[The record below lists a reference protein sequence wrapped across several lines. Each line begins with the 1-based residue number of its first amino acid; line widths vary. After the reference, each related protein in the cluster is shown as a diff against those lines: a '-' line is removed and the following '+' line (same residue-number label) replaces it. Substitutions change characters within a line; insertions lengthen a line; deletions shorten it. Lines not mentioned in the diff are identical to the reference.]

1 MDLKRQLSSFLRV
14 PERVTLLFAGRADGT
29 AAPVTPTDP
38 LPVSFAPGATSD
50 PDAAR
55 ENTLA
60 RAADTLSDLRDLG
73 VSTHNHVELLALR
86 AADEDEDGG
95 LRVRHPRVTD
105 IYPPQFL
112 LGGAGQA
119 LTVPVGANRALL
131 RVVEGRAAF
140 GLLGAAGSPLVGEG
154 GGLDDVRDV
163 QLAALQVT
171 VEEDGMVRVDYWRE
185 A

>member
-1 MDLKRQLSSFLRV
+1 M
-14 PERVTLLFAGRADGT
+14 
-29 AAPVTPTDP
+29 
-38 LPVSFAPGATSD
+38 
-50 PDAAR
+50 
-55 ENTLA
+55 
-60 RAADTLSDLRDLG
+60 
-73 VSTHNHVELLALR
+73 
-86 AADEDEDGG
+86 
-95 LRVRHPRVTD
+95 TD

-112 LGGAGQA
+112 FGGAEQA
-119 LTVPVGANRALL
+119 LSVPLGANRALL
-131 RVVEGRAAF
+131 RVVTGRAAF